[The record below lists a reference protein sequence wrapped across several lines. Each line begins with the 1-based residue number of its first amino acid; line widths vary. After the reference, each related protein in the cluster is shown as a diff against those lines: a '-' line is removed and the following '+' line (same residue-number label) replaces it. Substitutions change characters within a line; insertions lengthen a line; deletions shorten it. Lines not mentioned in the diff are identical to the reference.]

1 MTNKYRTEVKNCR
14 KSEIFKRKG
23 QERKHSSSLKGEATF
38 GWNMRETT
46 VCLVGD
52 GSSGKSS
59 IIRTLTEDGSF
70 STVYAQTIGCDFHE
84 RRIKIRENLV
94 SLRVWDIGGQSIHS
108 KNIKQYVNAAQAV
121 FLVYDVTN
129 LESFMNLDD
138 WLATLIKNGVK
149 KESIYLVGNKIDM
162 IGQRVVEE
170 EKHNALVEEN
180 FLKDSFFMSA
190 KTADNLLTTF
200 VKVAGL
206 ILDIELTDAELE
218 IYSKVVK
225 ATGKQSG
232 DDEGRTAFAD
242 AIEEEDRLAALKA
255 EQDEGCICSI
265 A

>member
-1 MTNKYRTEVKNCR
+1 M
-14 KSEIFKRKG
+14 
-23 QERKHSSSLKGEATF
+23 SL
-38 GWNMRETT
+38 
-46 VCLVGD
+46 L
-52 GSSGKSS
+52 
-59 IIRTLTEDGSF
+59 
-70 STVYAQTIGCDFHE
+70 H
-84 RRIKIRENLV
+84 
-94 SLRVWDIGGQSIHS
+94 
-108 KNIKQYVNAAQAV
+108 
-121 FLVYDVTN
+121 
-129 LESFMNLDD
+129 
-138 WLATLIKNGVK
+138 
-149 KESIYLVGNKIDM
+149 
-162 IGQRVVEE
+162 
-170 EKHNALVEEN
+170 
-180 FLKDSFFMSA
+180 SFFMSA